1 MNRVKN
7 KGSNILVSSISATNS
22 INHLLNPSSKFPE
35 ARTFSLFFHER
46 IYTPITKAHKLHEK
60 VACMPLYASSYY
72 TIFNISTQLLF
83 LLMLIYLSS
92 LMRQGII
99 SLYLYKDEIL
109 WGKEECESPFE
120 NKASSKK
127 NRNRLKHEDTIIS
140 LHISSIKVITSHF
153 PLEI

>member
-22 INHLLNPSSKFPE
+22 ISQLLNTSSKFPE

-99 SLYLYKDEIL
+99 SLYLLRIKFC
-109 WGKEECESPFE
+109 EE
-120 NKASSKK
+120 KK
-127 NRNRLKHEDTIIS
+127 NVKALLRTKHLPKRTEIDWNMRT
-140 LHISSIKVITSHF
+140 LSSHCIYQV
-153 PLEI
+153 